1 MYKYSHSISNSNFQY
16 SVLKNSITI
25 KQSIFINKPK
35 SIVWDYTQN
44 YAKRSVWDTSVL
56 SAEVLHTSPNR
67 MVKLKLKGNTTMTFV
82 YKLDDKPNKTTLK
95 AIEIES
101 AYIKSAGG
109 SWNYEDK
116 DGGTIWTQVN
126 TMVLK
131 DSVFLSLFSWSFKF
145 LIQAQTRRAMNKV
158 KAILEKD

>member
-1 MYKYSHSISNSNFQY
+1 
-16 SVLKNSITI
+16 
-25 KQSIFINKPK
+25 
-35 SIVWDYTQN
+35 
-44 YAKRSVWDTSVL
+44 
-56 SAEVLHTSPNR
+56 
-67 MVKLKLKGNTTMTFV
+67 MTFV